1 MDGVGTPIIERPRPL
16 PGHDTPNPAYHPHTL
31 NYEEPV
37 IARSFLY
44 PGFTVLVFA
53 VLLGKKTLIVTIFL
67 AKVSFVLISVFAV

>member
-1 MDGVGTPIIERPRPL
+1 MGSATSPTTSPAASSKPEDS
-16 PGHDTPNPAYHPHTL
+16 DPNYTL